1 VAGDV
6 AAERHS
12 PAEEDSAGLV
22 AAVFPGQGS
31 QQEEMRPAVAAVAP
45 ELIVLICEAVG
56 EDPFERLQ
64 DGTQFV
70 QPAIFCRS
78 MASWFE
84 LREVL
89 EPAAFG
95 GHSMGEVAALVA
107 AGALSVT
114 DGAHVIAAR
123 GALTAACVG
132 TGGMLAAMG
141 LAPEVVEQIA
151 ARRGA
156 HIANYN
162 SRRQVVVAG
171 TAAALDAVGSEVVE
185 RGGQAVRIPVA
196 GAFHSPAMAGA
207 TAGYAELLQRIR
219 FRPTSRPVYSCASG
233 RVFTDPRRE
242 SVRGLTMPV
251 RWVDVVM
258 RIRASGVARFVEC
271 EPGHVL
277 AGLIKRITG
286 PRTVSSAADAL
297 AARKTIENRQRASA
311 QEL

>member
-1 VAGDV
+1 
-6 AAERHS
+6 
-12 PAEEDSAGLV
+12 
-22 AAVFPGQGS
+22 
-31 QQEEMRPAVAAVAP
+31 MRSAVAAVAP
-45 ELIVLICEAVG
+45 ELLALICEAVG

-64 DGTQFV
+64 DGTRYV

-107 AGALSVT
+107 AGALSLP
-114 DGAHVIAAR
+114 DGAQVIAAR
-123 GALTAACVG
+123 GALTAACAR
-132 TGGMLAAMG
+132 TGGMLAVMA
-141 LAPEVVEQIA
+141 LAPEAVEQIA
-151 ARRGA
+151 ARCGA

-162 SRRQVVVAG
+162 SQRQVVVAG
-171 TAAALDAVGSEVVE
+171 SIPALDAVSSEVVE
-185 RGGQAVRIPVA
+185 RGAQAVRIPVA

-207 TAGYAELLQRIR
+207 SAGYAELLQRIR

-233 RVFTDPRRE
+233 RVFTDARRE
-242 SVRGLTMPV
+242 LVAGLTMPV
-251 RWVDVVM
+251 RWVDVVTHM
-258 RIRASGVARFVEC
+258 RASGVTRFVEC

-277 AGLIKRITG
+277 AGLIKRIAG

-297 AARKTIENRQRASA
+297 ASQVTVESLERSSGQAS
-311 QEL
+311 